1 MTEAVI
7 VARNL
12 TRQFDSHL
20 AVCNVSFAIPRGQV
34 FALIGRNGAGKTTVM
49 RMLLG
54 MLEPTSGEARLL
66 GHPSATLAPE
76 TRARV
81 GYLAEGCAMYDW
93 MRVRECIAFQ
103 RQFYPRFNQ
112 SLCRA
117 VVDAFRLGEDQKV
130 GQLSHGQ
137 RAGLNL
143 AVVLA
148 TEPEVLLLDDPVMG
162 LDPVARR
169 LLLEAMVHFSQRVG
183 CTILFSTHLLADV
196 ERVAD
201 GIAVLDRGALRACCS
216 VDAFTERIRR
226 YALHYDSDPPDLLSL
241 PGIVA
246 TKRFRRE
253 LHVTVAAQGDDAL
266 TAIQATKPRRLE
278 PIELS
283 FEDAAIAYL
292 GDGGETRFLSPE
304 AEA

>member
-1 MTEAVI
+1 MTGAAI
-7 VARNL
+7 VAREL

-54 MLEPTSGEARLL
+54 MLELTSGDALLL
-66 GHPSATLAPE
+66 GRPSTMLTPDL
-76 TRARV
+76 RARI
-81 GYLAEGCAMYDW
+81 GFLAEGCAMYDW
-93 MRVRECIAFQ
+93 MRVRDCIAFQ
-103 RQFYPRFNQ
+103 RDFYPQFDQR
-112 SLCRA
+112 LCDA
-117 VVDAFRLGEDQKV
+117 VVDAFRLGGQQKA
-130 GQLSHGQ
+130 GHLSQGQ

-169 LLLEAMVHFSQRVG
+169 LLLEAMVHFSQRAS

-201 GIAVLDRGALRACCS
+201 GVAVLERGALRACCGID
-216 VDAFTERIRR
+216 VFTERVRR
-226 YALHYDSDPPDLLSL
+226 YALHYDGEPPEPLDL
-241 PGIVA
+241 PGLVA
-246 TKRFRRE
+246 TKRFARE
-253 LHVTVAAQGDDAL
+253 LQVTVAADADDAL
-266 TAIQATKPRRLE
+266 RAIQDTKPARVEALE
-278 PIELS
+278 TS
-283 FEDAAIAYL
+283 FEDSAIAYL
-292 GDGGETRFLSPE
+292 GDPGETRFLMPE
-304 AEA
+304 ARI